1 MEPYTNN
8 HSTLEPEVARFY
20 IARSHLKVKTQNEKP
35 LHVIFIKMEWADIL
49 YYVSHCL
56 CLKDFNA
63 RLQVLRPRC
72 HHLPKGMHNLKD
84 FCEKMSPW

>member
-1 MEPYTNN
+1 MEPYTNI
-8 HSTLEPEVARFY
+8 HSTLEPDAARFY
-20 IARSHLKVKTQNEKP
+20 TARFHLKVKTQNEKP
-35 LHVIFIKMEWADIL
+35 LHVIVIKRSGLIHS
-49 YYVSHCL
+49 VL
-56 CLKDFNA
+56 CLSLFMTH